1 MPKSYP
7 YLISIRLSLCLS
19 FVLHGIAPHFV
30 TVVIYNRKM
39 FIKCV
44 PGCGSP
50 AVAPVGPSVVVFN
63 DGQAGV
69 VRPAGEPVVAVI
81 KPVFYVADT
90 SGA

>member
-1 MPKSYP
+1 
-7 YLISIRLSLCLS
+7 
-19 FVLHGIAPHFV
+19 
-30 TVVIYNRKM
+30 M

-50 AVAPVGPSVVVFN
+50 AVAPVGPAVVVFN

-69 VRPAGEPVVAVI
+69 VRPAGEPVVDVI
-81 KPVFYVADT
+81 EPVFYVVHT